1 LLKGGRGDYSV
12 LTKRGNQF
20 ILNEN
25 IFIIYITS
33 YEQRAFQNDFQGEEA
48 PFEPSQASHLPGTF
62 ECRDSLEPS
71 GIIPVVAQGKE
82 EDRAHFHLSIS

>member
-1 LLKGGRGDYSV
+1 

-62 ECRDSLEPS
+62 QCSKSLKSSRALSVS
-71 GIIPVVAQGKE
+71 GQEKE
-82 EDRAHFHLSIS
+82 KDWAHFHLSIS